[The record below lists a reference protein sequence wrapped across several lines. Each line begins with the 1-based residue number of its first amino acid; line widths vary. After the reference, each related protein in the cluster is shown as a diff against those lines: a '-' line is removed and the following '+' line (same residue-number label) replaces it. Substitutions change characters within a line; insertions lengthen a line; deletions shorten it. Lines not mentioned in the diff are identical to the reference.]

1 MNRRWAI
8 AGFLAAF
15 LQGGPGRGA
24 QPAQDLLVVYTS
36 AIEPYVQAVDGV
48 SQVLGRKPALLD
60 LRKTPFTE
68 EAARSARVVVA
79 VGAEALQAVA
89 PVRGRK
95 IILGAMTLRADGE
108 AAGLEHL
115 VEVDVPLATLFK
127 SLHTAFP
134 EKRRLGLMWNP
145 AYGSARKAD
154 ALAMARA
161 AGYPLTLA
169 EAAGPAALLRS
180 FTALRGRVDFVVCLP
195 DALLYNSATVKPLI
209 LASLEHRLP
218 IVAYSSA
225 FLRAGAAVAV
235 YPDFTEIGRQTGEAA
250 LRLLQ
255 GSTAPVEQG
264 PRRLHVAVNQSVLRL
279 LGIEQPRSGDVE
291 IYR

>member
-1 MNRRWAI
+1 MN
-8 AGFLAAF
+8 
-15 LQGGPGRGA
+15 GRGA
-24 QPAQDLLVVYTS
+24 IAALVAFALGGPVRAVQPAQDVLVVYTS
-36 AIEPYVQAVDGV
+36 AVDPYVQAVDGL
-48 SQVLGRKPALLD
+48 SQVLDRKPLFLD
-60 LRKTPFTE
+60 LRKTSFTE
-68 EAARSARVVVA
+68 DAANSAAVVVA
-79 VGAEALQAVA
+79 IGAEALQAVA

-95 IILGAMTLRADGE
+95 TVLGAMTLRADAE
-108 AAGLEHL
+108 AAGLENL
-115 VEVDVPLATLFK
+115 VDVDVPLATLFK
-127 SLHTAFP
+127 RLRAAFP
-134 EKRRLGLMWNP
+134 DKGRLGLVWNP
-145 AYGSARKAD
+145 ASGPARKAEAF
-154 ALAMARA
+154 ALARA
-161 AGYPLTLA
+161 AGYTLSLA
-169 EAAGPAALLRS
+169 EVSEPGSLVRN

-195 DALLYNSATVKPLI
+195 DARLYNSATVKPLI

-255 GSTAPVEQG
+255 GSSSRVELG